1 MAETLLLIT
10 GDRQL
15 AAGGQQL
22 CPRAQHGAWED
33 AGLLPM
39 LGSSHQHPK
48 LPPPP
53 KTFPCTTQQLLAGF
67 PGIFWSCIKWLSAT
81 LLKYHIFYIG
91 ALAIQRLGR
100 ARTTLQ
106 LPGLGDAVC
115 FPRAPSPPGAAHCLH
130 LQPRGA
136 ASTGSAFLRTI
147 LQLFMTEMPDFN
159 IHADS
164 LEITVFNNRK
174 LKGKQ
179 INRNTFLLHTVL
191 VHLNYSR
198 HPGDLYL
205 SRCLHHFYHHGIQA
219 ALKSL
224 KIELIEFSPY
234 FCLSSFQEK
243 CLIHLWLYF
252 IYSFVCETG

>member
-33 AGLLPM
+33 AGLLPV
-39 LGSSHQHPK
+39 LGSSHHHPK

-53 KTFPCTTQQLLAGF
+53 KTSPCTTQQLLAGF

-81 LLKYHIFYIG
+81 LLKYHISYVG

-115 FPRAPSPPGAAHCLH
+115 SPLSPQPAGCRSLPAPAATQSCLNGLCFPEDY
-130 LQPRGA
+130 
-136 ASTGSAFLRTI
+136 F
-147 LQLFMTEMPDFN
+147 
-159 IHADS
+159 
-164 LEITVFNNRK
+164 
-174 LKGKQ
+174 
-179 INRNTFLLHTVL
+179 
-191 VHLNYSR
+191 
-198 HPGDLYL
+198 
-205 SRCLHHFYHHGIQA
+205 A
-219 ALKSL
+219 AL
-224 KIELIEFSPY
+224 
-234 FCLSSFQEK
+234 
-243 CLIHLWLYF
+243 HD
-252 IYSFVCETG
+252 